1 MTNTQKER
9 YGKLGTSVVKAL
21 NTRHFEAY
29 YCPDAPSALEKLLEL
44 IPSQDTVAWGGSQ
57 TLSQIGAQEQL
68 RARGQALIDR
78 DTAQTPEERSAMMR
92 RALTA
97 DTFLMSSNAITID
110 GELVNIDGRAN
121 RVSLLCWGPQNVIV
135 IAGMNKI
142 TSDVESAIQR
152 VRDAAAPPNTVR
164 LNKNTPCAQ
173 TGRCG
178 NCYSPDCI
186 CSQIVITRRSSTPK
200 RIKVILVGEELGY

>member
-1 MTNTQKER
+1 M
-9 YGKLGTSVVKAL
+9 
-21 NTRHFEAY
+21 
-29 YCPDAPSALEKLLEL
+29 DAIK
-44 IPSQDTVAWGGSQ
+44 
-57 TLSQIGAQEQL
+57 GANYE
-68 RARGQALIDR
+68 LIDR
-78 DTAQTPEERSAMMR
+78 ADAKTPEEDRIMYSRQVM
-92 RALTA
+92 A
-97 DTFLMSSNAITID
+97 DFFLMSSNAITID

-142 TSDVESAIQR
+142 ASDVESAIQR

>member
-1 MTNTQKER
+1 MSPKEIAKQNLANTIIKNME
-9 YGKLGTSVVKAL
+9 KKNL
-21 NTRHFEAY
+21 EAY
-29 YCPDAPSALEKLLEL
+29 YCATSKEAVEKALSLMPEGAS
-44 IPSQDTVAWGGSQ
+44 ITWGGSESIKECG
-57 TLSQIGAQEQL
+57 LMDAIKGANYE
-68 RARGQALIDR
+68 LIDR
-78 DTAQTPEERSAMMR
+78 ADAKTPEEDRIMYSRQVM
-92 RALTA
+92 A
-97 DTFLMSSNAITID
+97 DFFLMSSNAITID

-142 TSDVESAIQR
+142 ASDVESAIQR

-186 CSQIVITRRSSTPK
+186 CSQIVITRRSSTPN

>member
-1 MTNTQKER
+1 MSPKEIAKQNLANTIIKNME
-9 YGKLGTSVVKAL
+9 KKNL
-21 NTRHFEAY
+21 EAY
-29 YCPDAPSALEKLLEL
+29 YCATSKEAVEKALSLMPEGAS
-44 IPSQDTVAWGGSQ
+44 ITWGGSESIKECG
-57 TLSQIGAQEQL
+57 LMDAIK
-68 RARGQALIDR
+68 RANYELIDR
-78 DTAQTPEERSAMMR
+78 ADAKTPAEDRIMYSRQVM
-92 RALTA
+92 A
-97 DTFLMSSNAITID
+97 DFFLMSSNAITID

-142 TSDVESAIQR
+142 ASDVESAIQR

>member
-1 MTNTQKER
+1 MYSRQ
-9 YGKLGTSVVKAL
+9 V
-21 NTRHFEAY
+21 
-29 YCPDAPSALEKLLEL
+29 
-44 IPSQDTVAWGGSQ
+44 
-57 TLSQIGAQEQL
+57 
-68 RARGQALIDR
+68 
-78 DTAQTPEERSAMMR
+78 M
-92 RALTA
+92 A
-97 DTFLMSSNAITID
+97 DFFLMSSNAITID

-142 TSDVESAIQR
+142 ASDVESAVQR

>member
-1 MTNTQKER
+1 MSPKEIAKQNLANTIIKNME
-9 YGKLGTSVVKAL
+9 KKNL
-21 NTRHFEAY
+21 EAY
-29 YCPDAPSALEKLLEL
+29 YCATSKEAVEKALSLMPEGSS
-44 IPSQDTVAWGGSQ
+44 ITWGGSESIKECG
-57 TLSQIGAQEQL
+57 LMDAIKGANYE
-68 RARGQALIDR
+68 LIDR
-78 DTAQTPEERSAMMR
+78 ADAKTPEEDRIMYSRQVM
-92 RALTA
+92 A
-97 DTFLMSSNAITID
+97 DFFLMSSNAITID

-142 TSDVESAIQR
+142 ASDVESAIQR

>member
-1 MTNTQKER
+1 MSPKEIAKQNLANTIIKNME
-9 YGKLGTSVVKAL
+9 KKNL
-21 NTRHFEAY
+21 EAY
-29 YCPDAPSALEKLLEL
+29 YCATSAEAVEKALSLMPEGAS
-44 IPSQDTVAWGGSQ
+44 ITWGGSESIKECG
-57 TLSQIGAQEQL
+57 LMDAI
-68 RARGQALIDR
+68 QAANYELIDR
-78 DTAQTPEERSAMMR
+78 TDAKTPEEDRIMYSRQVM
-92 RALTA
+92 A
-97 DTFLMSSNAITID
+97 DFFLMSSNAITID

-200 RIKVILVGEELGY
+200 RIKVSLVGEELGY

>member
-1 MTNTQKER
+1 MSPKEIAKQNLANTIIKNME
-9 YGKLGTSVVKAL
+9 KKNL
-21 NTRHFEAY
+21 EAY
-29 YCPDAPSALEKLLEL
+29 YCATSAEAVEKALSLMPEGAS
-44 IPSQDTVAWGGSQ
+44 ITWGGSESIKECG
-57 TLSQIGAQEQL
+57 LMDAI
-68 RARGQALIDR
+68 QAANYELIDR
-78 DTAQTPEERSAMMR
+78 TDAKTPEEDRIMYSRQVM
-92 RALTA
+92 A
-97 DTFLMSSNAITID
+97 DFFLMSSNAITID

-135 IAGMNKI
+135 IAGINKI
-142 TSDVESAIQR
+142 ASDVESAIQR

>member
-1 MTNTQKER
+1 MSPKEIAKQTLANTIIKNME
-9 YGKLGTSVVKAL
+9 KKNL
-21 NTRHFEAY
+21 EAY
-29 YCPDAPSALEKLLEL
+29 YCATSAEAVEKALSLMPEGAS
-44 IPSQDTVAWGGSQ
+44 ITWGGSESIKECG
-57 TLSQIGAQEQL
+57 LMDAIKAANYE
-68 RARGQALIDR
+68 LIDR
-78 DTAQTPEERSAMMR
+78 TDAKTPEEDRIMYSRQVM
-92 RALTA
+92 A
-97 DTFLMSSNAITID
+97 DFFLMSSNAITID

-142 TSDVESAIQR
+142 ASDVESAVQR

-186 CSQIVITRRSSTPK
+186 CSQIVITRRSSTPN

>member
-1 MTNTQKER
+1 MSPKEIAKQNLANTIIKNME
-9 YGKLGTSVVKAL
+9 KKNL
-21 NTRHFEAY
+21 EAY
-29 YCPDAPSALEKLLEL
+29 YCATSKEAVEKALSLMPEGAS
-44 IPSQDTVAWGGSQ
+44 ITWGGSESIKECG
-57 TLSQIGAQEQL
+57 LMDAIK
-68 RARGQALIDR
+68 RANYELIDR
-78 DTAQTPEERSAMMR
+78 ADAKTPEEDRIMYSRQVM
-92 RALTA
+92 A
-97 DTFLMSSNAITID
+97 DFFLMSSNAITID

-142 TSDVESAIQR
+142 ASDVESAIQR
-152 VRDAAAPPNTVR
+152 VRDAAAPPNTIR